1 MASDSPESEEYWV
14 AYYCFTRQGIRPSEY
29 AEMSK
34 REKFLIRYFIE
45 LEAEQ
50 KKKAER
56 KGGG

>member
-1 MASDSPESEEYWV
+1 MASDSLESEDYWV
-14 AYYCFTRQGIRPSEY
+14 AYYCFTRHGLKPSEY
-29 AEMSK
+29 AELPK